1 MRHEKDK
8 AASVKF
14 GEERGTGSSG
24 IKTPGEKAGDRM
36 RMYHPCFGRWIIQQI
51 VDVWLCYD
59 KFSVQF
65 LSSMV
70 ENTHDDMFNDLLVR
84 EEAFLALCETVTENS
99 VKQAVLCTI

>member
-24 IKTPGEKAGDRM
+24 IKTPGGKAGDRM

-51 VDVWLCYD
+51 VDV
-59 KFSVQF
+59 
-65 LSSMV
+65 
-70 ENTHDDMFNDLLVR
+70 
-84 EEAFLALCETVTENS
+84 
-99 VKQAVLCTI
+99 